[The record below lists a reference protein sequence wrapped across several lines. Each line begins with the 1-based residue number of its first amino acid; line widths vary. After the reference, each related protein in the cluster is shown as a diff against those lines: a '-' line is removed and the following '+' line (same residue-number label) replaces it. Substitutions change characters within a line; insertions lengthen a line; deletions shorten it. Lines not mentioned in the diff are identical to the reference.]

1 MALMRCLYC
10 GLLQD
15 EPDGVK
21 SCKRCGGELAYEP
34 EFLSGAAGGYIQVQ
48 MELDQVRAPS
58 GETVDRYLLVTL
70 RTPKE
75 VPAKEKALTRTGRDS
90 ISFTAVLDTSGSM
103 GGQKIEQ
110 AKEAVRQAIHRMADD
125 DVFSLVTFSSKEKL
139 VQKPTI
145 MDEKQRKALTS
156 LVREMQAGG
165 ETALHGGLGL
175 GMVQAKKSHQKTNL
189 LMILSDGLANVG
201 ETDLEKI
208 GRVAA
213 DGRRGDIITSALGIG
228 ADYNE
233 ALMANIASEGGGRF
247 YHLEDAPQIGPFLNG
262 ELGEVVNFAARKAHI
277 TIKLPKGAVLMP
289 LSSAYPA
296 ETHGA
301 LTTVDVGIIPLDTEL
316 EIPLRVT
323 FAAQAQETKLSVEGN
338 LSYLTPANHSI
349 KTTINR
355 VTVRFVKKAQFQI
368 TEGVVA
374 PVAEKVLGQM
384 RATQV
389 LRFSRFRY
397 TPGVDAVQEAK
408 KNIDA
413 IYQYASRLGEKRA
426 VREKQELDLEIH
438 ELDSSPLYAKFAQNA
453 AYRHIRSTK
462 DFGNR

>member
-1 MALMRCLYC
+1 
-10 GLLQD
+10 
-15 EPDGVK
+15 
-21 SCKRCGGELAYEP
+21 
-34 EFLSGAAGGYIQVQ
+34 
-48 MELDQVRAPS
+48 
-58 GETVDRYLLVTL
+58 
-70 RTPKE
+70 
-75 VPAKEKALTRTGRDS
+75 
-90 ISFTAVLDTSGSM
+90 
-103 GGQKIEQ
+103 
-110 AKEAVRQAIHRMADD
+110 
-125 DVFSLVTFSSKEKL
+125 
-139 VQKPTI
+139 
-145 MDEKQRKALTS
+145 
-156 LVREMQAGG
+156 
-165 ETALHGGLGL
+165 
-175 GMVQAKKSHQKTNL
+175 
-189 LMILSDGLANVG
+189 
-201 ETDLEKI
+201 
-208 GRVAA
+208 
-213 DGRRGDIITSALGIG
+213 
-228 ADYNE
+228 
-233 ALMANIASEGGGRF
+233 
-247 YHLEDAPQIGPFLNG
+247 
-262 ELGEVVNFAARKAHI
+262 
-277 TIKLPKGAVLMP
+277 MP

-349 KTTINR
+349 KTAINR